1 MARGRATVQL
11 ACAGAVSMVLLLAT
25 ILYSGSSP
33 RYNVVRKIRLLEQ
46 QVEKLHEGIRLLE
59 ALDASGTKANE
70 FRYDSVS
77 LSPPSTQKVSRC
89 ETIHIAMVAAG
100 YNTSRNVVTVVKSIL
115 FYRRNPLHFHLVSD
129 AQAKIILST
138 VFETWQLP
146 AVEVSFYSAEE
157 AATQVSWIPNFHYSG
172 IYGLLKLTLTEA
184 LPLHVDKIIVLDTDV
199 TVCADVAELW
209 QFFALMRQA
218 GKLLGLVENQSD
230 WYLGSLWERHKP
242 WPALGRGVNTGVML
256 LQLDALRTVEWR
268 STWTNVTRKVLRS
281 YKSAAL
287 ADQDVINAVV
297 KETPD
302 VHYLLPCT
310 WNVQLSEHALS
321 EHCLRDAEEYKLVH
335 WNSPMKQMVRN
346 EHAPYFSSLHQ
357 AFQQYDGN
365 LMKNMLTNCYH
376 GNTEAMKSDLD
387 ESDPCHDVRLEQKLK
402 FRTHP
407 FFLHYD
413 YKPSGDHDVTLV
425 AQLSMERVHMLDP
438 LCSHWHGPMSLV
450 LYTSDSEACQF
461 LHSMSTHLPLMSRR
475 KNVALHIVYKDRRSQ
490 MYPVNYLRNVALKFI
505 NTHYVYLSDID
516 FLPAFDLYD
525 YLQYMLQTTSSE
537 EKVALVVPAFE
548 TFLYRA
554 DFPQNKSQ
562 LLDMI
567 SRGKVSSFRA
577 DVWSKGHRATD
588 FEHWRIATE
597 PYRVKWQEDYEPY
610 VVVRSNVTPYD
621 TRFAGF
627 GWNKVSHIMALHAQG
642 YEFVVLPNSFM
653 VHMPHAPSLDIGRF
667 RWSKHYRDCLMV
679 LKREYQT
686 ELVRKYDV
694 RFS

>member
-1 MARGRATVQL
+1 
-11 ACAGAVSMVLLLAT
+11 MVLLLVT
-25 ILYSGSSP
+25 IIYNGSSP
-33 RYNVVRKIRLLEQ
+33 RYSLVRKVRLLEQ

-59 ALDASGTKANE
+59 VLDAGGTKANE
-70 FRYDSVS
+70 FHYD
-77 LSPPSTQKVSRC
+77 LSPPSTQKISRC

-115 FYRRNPLHFHLVSD
+115 FYRRNPLHFHFVSD
-129 AQAKIILST
+129 AQAKITLST
-138 VFETWQLP
+138 IFETWQLP
-146 AVEVSFYSAEE
+146 AIEVSIYSAEE
-157 AATQVSWIPNFHYSG
+157 AAKQVSWIPNFHYSG

-184 LPLHVDKIIVLDTDV
+184 LPPHVDRIIVLDTDV

-230 WYLGSLWERHKP
+230 WYLGNLWERHRP

-256 LQLDALRTVEWR
+256 LHLGALRSAEWR
-268 STWTNVTRKVLRS
+268 STWANVTRKVLRS

-297 KETPD
+297 KDTPD

-335 WNSPMKQMVRN
+335 WNSPMKQGVRN
-346 EHAPYFSSLHQ
+346 DHAPYFSSLHRT
-357 AFQQYDGN
+357 FQQYDGN
-365 LMKNMLTNCYH
+365 LMKNMLTSCYH
-376 GNTEAMKSDLD
+376 NNTEAPKGDVGNT
-387 ESDPCHDVRLEQKLK
+387 DPCRDIRLGQTLK

-407 FFLHYD
+407 FFLHHD
-413 YKPSGDHDVTLV
+413 FHPGGDHDVTLV
-425 AQLSMERVHMLDP
+425 AQLSMDRVHMLDP
-438 LCSHWHGPMSLV
+438 LCSHWRGPISLV
-450 LYTSDSEACQF
+450 LYASDSEASEF
-461 LHSMSTHLPLMSRR
+461 LDLVGTHLPLMSRR
-475 KNVALHIVYKDRRSQ
+475 KNVAFHIVYKDPRSH
-490 MYPVNYLRNVALKFI
+490 MYPVNYLRNVALRFV
-505 NTHYVYLSDID
+505 NTQHVYLSDID
-516 FLPAFDLYD
+516 FLPSLG
-525 YLQYMLQTTSSE
+525 LQDHLQDVLQSMSSEE

-548 TFLYRA
+548 TFLYRV

-567 SRGKVSSFRA
+567 SKGKISSFRA

-588 FEHWRIATE
+588 FERWCTAIA

-610 VVVRSNVTPYD
+610 VVVRSSVTPYD

-686 ELVRKYDV
+686 ELVRKYGAQ
-694 RFS
+694 FS